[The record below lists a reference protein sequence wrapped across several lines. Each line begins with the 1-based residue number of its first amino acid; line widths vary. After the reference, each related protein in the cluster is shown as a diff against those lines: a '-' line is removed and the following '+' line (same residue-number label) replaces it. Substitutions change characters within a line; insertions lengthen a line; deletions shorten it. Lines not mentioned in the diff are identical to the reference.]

1 MRDVFYTLLVI
12 WIIWRIIDALSTTRA
27 RSRSQQSHSEERIGD
42 TTISYTPPSGRQK
55 KKFPDDGEYVD
66 YEEIK

>member
-12 WIIWRIIDALSTTRA
+12 WVIWRIIDALSNSKQKSGKSKVGETTV
-27 RSRSQQSHSEERIGD
+27 
-42 TTISYTPPSGRQK
+42 SYTPPETTAK
-55 KKFPDDGEYVD
+55 KKYPGDDEGEYVD

>member
-12 WIIWRIIDALSTTRA
+12 WIIWRIIDAINTS
-27 RSRSQQSHSEERIGD
+27 RSRSANKQSQFNGRDGD
-42 TTISYTPPSGRQK
+42 TTISYTPPETQK
-55 KKFPDDGEYVD
+55 RKFPDEGEYVD